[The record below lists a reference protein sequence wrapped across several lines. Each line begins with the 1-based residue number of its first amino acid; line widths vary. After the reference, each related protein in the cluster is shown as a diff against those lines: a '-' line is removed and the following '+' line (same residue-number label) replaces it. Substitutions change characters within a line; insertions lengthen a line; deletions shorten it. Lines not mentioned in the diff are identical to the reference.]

1 MLPSCR
7 ISSERQLGEAET
19 SLDQTSMSD
28 EEKLRRCFF
37 AHIEHKAD
45 EVWKSIDDLQ
55 RAMEA
60 VPIAE
65 RSGPESDTDA
75 ELSKRFLELI
85 NRLGDI
91 RRQFHLGLAAIDESR
106 VSTKH

>member
-1 MLPSCR
+1 
-7 ISSERQLGEAET
+7 
-19 SLDQTSMSD
+19 MSD
-28 EEKLRRCFF
+28 EEKLRRSFF

-45 EVWKSIDDLQ
+45 EVWKSIDELQ

-75 ELSKRFLELI
+75 ERFLELI

-91 RRQFHLGLAAIDESR
+91 RRQFQLGLAAIDESR

>member
-1 MLPSCR
+1 
-7 ISSERQLGEAET
+7 
-19 SLDQTSMSD
+19 MSD
-28 EEKLRRCFF
+28 EEKLRRSFF

-65 RSGPESDTDA
+65 RSGPEADTDA
-75 ELSKRFLELI
+75 ELSKHFLELI
-85 NRLGDI
+85 KRLGDI
-91 RRQFHLGLAAIDESR
+91 RHSCEHEALKPCPGRPPPI
-106 VSTKH
+106 TKGDLNARTETHGRPEHPARITV

>member
-1 MLPSCR
+1 
-7 ISSERQLGEAET
+7 
-19 SLDQTSMSD
+19 MSD
-28 EEKLRRCFF
+28 EEKLRRSFF

-60 VPIAE
+60 VPIPE

-85 NRLGDI
+85 NRFGEI

-106 VSTKH
+106 VSTKL

>member
-1 MLPSCR
+1 
-7 ISSERQLGEAET
+7 
-19 SLDQTSMSD
+19 MSD
-28 EEKLRRCFF
+28 EEKLRRSFF

-60 VPIAE
+60 VPIVE

>member
-1 MLPSCR
+1 
-7 ISSERQLGEAET
+7 
-19 SLDQTSMSD
+19 MSD
-28 EEKLRRCFF
+28 EDRLRRSFIT
-37 AHIEHKAD
+37 HIEHKAD

-65 RSGPESDTDA
+65 RSGPGADTDA

-85 NRLGDI
+85 SRLGDI
-91 RRQFHLGLAAIDESR
+91 RRHFHLGLAAIDESR

>member
-1 MLPSCR
+1 
-7 ISSERQLGEAET
+7 
-19 SLDQTSMSD
+19 MSD
-28 EEKLRRCFF
+28 EEKLRRSFF
-37 AHIEHKAD
+37 THIEHKAD
-45 EVWKSIDDLQ
+45 EVWKSIDNLQ

-65 RSGPESDTDA
+65 RSSPESDTDA
-75 ELSKRFLELI
+75 ELSKRFLKLI

-91 RRQFHLGLAAIDESR
+91 SRQFQLGLAAIDESR

>member
-1 MLPSCR
+1 
-7 ISSERQLGEAET
+7 
-19 SLDQTSMSD
+19 
-28 EEKLRRCFF
+28 
-37 AHIEHKAD
+37 
-45 EVWKSIDDLQ
+45 
-55 RAMEA
+55 MEA

-65 RSGPESDTDA
+65 RSGPGTDTDA

-91 RRQFHLGLAAIDESR
+91 RRQFQLGLAAIDGSR

>member
-1 MLPSCR
+1 
-7 ISSERQLGEAET
+7 
-19 SLDQTSMSD
+19 MSD
-28 EEKLRRCFF
+28 EEKLRRSFF
-37 AHIEHKAD
+37 THIEHKAD

-65 RSGPESDTDA
+65 RSSPESDTDA

-85 NRLGDI
+85 NRLGEI

>member
-1 MLPSCR
+1 
-7 ISSERQLGEAET
+7 
-19 SLDQTSMSD
+19 MSD
-28 EEKLRRCFF
+28 EDKLRSSFF

-65 RSGPESDTDA
+65 RSDPESDTDA

-91 RRQFHLGLAAIDESR
+91 RHQFQLGLAAIDESR

>member
-1 MLPSCR
+1 
-7 ISSERQLGEAET
+7 
-19 SLDQTSMSD
+19 MSD
-28 EEKLRRCFF
+28 EEELRRYFF
-37 AHIEHKAD
+37 THIEHKAD

-60 VPIAE
+60 VPITE

-75 ELSKRFLELI
+75 ELSKHFLELI
-85 NRLGDI
+85 KRLGDI

>member
-1 MLPSCR
+1 LRPA
-7 ISSERQLGEAET
+7 IGDLTGET
-19 SLDQTSMSD
+19 TMGD
-28 EEKLRRCFF
+28 EEKLRRSLF

-55 RAMEA
+55 KAMEA
-60 VPIAE
+60 VPTAE
-65 RSGPESDTDA
+65 RSGPEWHTDE

-85 NRLGDI
+85 KRLGDI
-91 RRQFHLGLAAIDESR
+91 RHQFQLGLAAIDESR

>member
-1 MLPSCR
+1 
-7 ISSERQLGEAET
+7 
-19 SLDQTSMSD
+19 MSD
-28 EEKLRRCFF
+28 EEKLRRSFF
-37 AHIEHKAD
+37 AHVEHKAD

-65 RSGPESDTDA
+65 RSSPESDADA

-91 RRQFHLGLAAIDESR
+91 RHQFHLGLAAIDESR

>member
-1 MLPSCR
+1 
-7 ISSERQLGEAET
+7 
-19 SLDQTSMSD
+19 
-28 EEKLRRCFF
+28 
-37 AHIEHKAD
+37 
-45 EVWKSIDDLQ
+45 
-55 RAMEA
+55 MEA

-91 RRQFHLGLAAIDESR
+91 RHQFQLGLAAIDESR